1 MMVEKILKI
10 SLSSLMILLLSSC
23 SIAGSW
29 VYERLD
35 SYLAD
40 YFKEFA
46 DFSKE
51 QNQEIELISE
61 EFLNWFSENELLK
74 IKLLIEDLKKID
86 LKNPEERVASAYR
99 QGEEIFARV
108 NDFFE
113 RPIINF
119 SKGLNEDQINQ
130 IDNHFKEL
138 RKEREEER
146 KKEKK
151 EYKDRLLENYISGF
165 DRIGIDL
172 TDDQV
177 EAIKLKLENHIE
189 VRKEWSELQQN
200 WINEFVQL
208 LKRNNSYG
216 YESRMLAYLDSLEE
230 LGNEEFREKIEKNE
244 MLSMEIISFVFLT
257 SNERQIKGFNRSLDI
272 YLKSIN
278 RILLKR
284 KVNNSA

>member
-10 SLSSLMILLLSSC
+10 SLSSLMMLLLSSC

-74 IKLLIEDLKKID
+74 IKLIIGD
-86 LKNPEERVASAYR
+86 LKNIDAKKPEEKVASAYT
-99 QGEEIFARV
+99 QGEEIFKRV

-119 SKGLNEDQINQ
+119 SKELNGDQINQ
-130 IDNHFKEL
+130 IDKHFKEL

-146 KKEKK
+146 KKEKE

-172 TDDQV
+172 RDDQL
-177 EAIKLKLENHIE
+177 ETIKIKLEKHKE

-230 LGNEEFREKIEKNE
+230 LGNEELRDKIEKNE

-257 SNERQIKGFNRSLDI
+257 SDDRQIKGFKRSLDI

-278 RILLKR
+278 RILSNR
-284 KVNNSA
+284 KVN

>member
-1 MMVEKILKI
+1 
-10 SLSSLMILLLSSC
+10 MILLLSSC

-46 DFSKE
+46 NFSKE

-86 LKNPEERVASAYR
+86 TKNPEEKVLSAYR

-138 RKEREEER
+138 REEREEER
-146 KKEKK
+146 KNEKK
-151 EYKDRLLENYISGF
+151 EYKERLLENYISGF
-165 DRIGIDL
+165 DRIGIRL
-172 TDDQV
+172 RDDQL
-177 EAIKLKLENHIE
+177 ETIQIKLENHVE

-200 WINEFVQL
+200 WTNEFVQL
-208 LKRNNSYG
+208 LKRNTSYG
-216 YESRMLAYLDSLEE
+216 YESRMSAYLNSLEE
-230 LGNEEFREKIEKNE
+230 LGNEEFRDKIEKNE

-257 SNERQIKGFNRSLDI
+257 SNEKQIKGFNRSLDI

-284 KVNNSA
+284 KVINSA

>member
-35 SYLAD
+35 GYLAD

-74 IKLLIEDLKKID
+74 IKLIIEDLKNID
-86 LKNPEERVASAYR
+86 AKKPEEKVASAYT
-99 QGEEIFARV
+99 QGEKIFKRV
-108 NDFFE
+108 NDFFK

-130 IDNHFKEL
+130 IDKHFKEL

-146 KKEKK
+146 KKEKE

-172 TDDQV
+172 RDDQL
-177 EAIKLKLENHIE
+177 ETIKIKLENHIE

-200 WINEFVQL
+200 WINDFVQL

-216 YESRMLAYLDSLEE
+216 YESRMLAYLESLEE
-230 LGNEEFREKIEKNE
+230 LGNEEFRDKIEKNE

-257 SNERQIKGFNRSLDI
+257 SDDRQIKGFKRSLDI

-278 RILLKR
+278 RILSNR
-284 KVNNSA
+284 KVN

>member
-1 MMVEKILKI
+1 
-10 SLSSLMILLLSSC
+10 MILLLSSC

-46 DFSKE
+46 NFSKE

-86 LKNPEERVASAYR
+86 TKNPEEKVLSAYR

-138 RKEREEER
+138 REEREEER
-146 KKEKK
+146 KNEKK
-151 EYKDRLLENYISGF
+151 EYKERLLENYISGF
-165 DRIGIDL
+165 DRIGIRL
-172 TDDQV
+172 RDDQL
-177 EAIKLKLENHIE
+177 ETIKLKLENHVE

-200 WINEFVQL
+200 WTNEFVQL
-208 LKRNNSYG
+208 LKRNTSYG
-216 YESRMLAYLDSLEE
+216 YESRMSAYLNSLEE
-230 LGNEEFREKIEKNE
+230 LGNEEFRDKIEKNE

-257 SNERQIKGFNRSLDI
+257 SNEKQIKGFNRSLDI

-284 KVNNSA
+284 KVINSA

>member
-99 QGEEIFARV
+99 QGEEIFRKV

-146 KKEKK
+146 KNEKK

-216 YESRMLAYLDSLEE
+216 YESRMSAYLDSLEE
-230 LGNEEFREKIEKNE
+230 LGNKEFRDKIEKNE

-257 SNERQIKGFNRSLDI
+257 SNEKQIKGFNRSLDI

-284 KVNNSA
+284 KVINSA

>member
-1 MMVEKILKI
+1 M
-10 SLSSLMILLLSSC
+10 SSLMILLLSSC

-46 DFSKE
+46 NFSKE

-86 LKNPEERVASAYR
+86 TKNPEEKVLSAYR

-138 RKEREEER
+138 REEREEER
-146 KKEKK
+146 KNEKK
-151 EYKDRLLENYISGF
+151 EYKERLLENYISGF
-165 DRIGIDL
+165 DRIGIRL
-172 TDDQV
+172 RDDQL
-177 EAIKLKLENHIE
+177 ETIKLKLENHVE

-200 WINEFVQL
+200 WTNEFVQL
-208 LKRNNSYG
+208 LKRNTSYG
-216 YESRMLAYLDSLEE
+216 YESRMSAYLNSLEE
-230 LGNEEFREKIEKNE
+230 LGNEEFRDKIEKNE

-257 SNERQIKGFNRSLDI
+257 SNEKQIKGFNRSLDI

-284 KVNNSA
+284 KVINSA

>member
-10 SLSSLMILLLSSC
+10 SLSSLMMLLLSSC

-74 IKLLIEDLKKID
+74 IKLIIGD
-86 LKNPEERVASAYR
+86 LKNIDAKKPEEKVASAYT
-99 QGEEIFARV
+99 QGEEIFKRV

-119 SKGLNEDQINQ
+119 SKELNGDQINQ
-130 IDNHFKEL
+130 IDKHFKEL

-146 KKEKK
+146 KKEKE

-172 TDDQV
+172 RDDQL
-177 EAIKLKLENHIE
+177 ETIKIKLEKHKE

-230 LGNEEFREKIEKNE
+230 LGSEEFRDKIEKNE

-257 SNERQIKGFNRSLDI
+257 SDDRQIKGFKRSLDI

-278 RILLKR
+278 RILSNR
-284 KVNNSA
+284 KVN

>member
-1 MMVEKILKI
+1 
-10 SLSSLMILLLSSC
+10 MILLLSSC

-46 DFSKE
+46 NFSKE

-86 LKNPEERVASAYR
+86 TKNPEEKVVSAYR

-138 RKEREEER
+138 RQEREKER
-146 KKEKK
+146 KNEKK
-151 EYKDRLLENYISGF
+151 EYKERLLENYISGF
-165 DRIGIDL
+165 DRIGIRL
-172 TDDQV
+172 RDDQL
-177 EAIKLKLENHIE
+177 ETIKLKLENHVE

-200 WINEFVQL
+200 WTNEFVQL
-208 LKRNNSYG
+208 LKRNTSYG
-216 YESRMLAYLDSLEE
+216 YESRMSAYLNSLEE
-230 LGNEEFREKIEKNE
+230 LGNEEFRDKIEKNE

-257 SNERQIKGFNRSLDI
+257 SNEKQIKGFNRSLDI

-284 KVNNSA
+284 KVINSA

>member
-1 MMVEKILKI
+1 
-10 SLSSLMILLLSSC
+10 MILLLSSC

-74 IKLLIEDLKKID
+74 IKLLIEGLKKID
-86 LKNPEERVASAYR
+86 TKNPEEKVVSAYR

-138 RKEREEER
+138 RQEREEER
-146 KKEKK
+146 KNEKK
-151 EYKDRLLENYISGF
+151 EYKERLLENYISGF
-165 DRIGIDL
+165 DRIGIRL
-172 TDDQV
+172 RDDQL
-177 EAIKLKLENHIE
+177 ETIKIKLENHVE
-189 VRKEWSELQQN
+189 VRKEWSKLQQN
-200 WINEFVQL
+200 WTNEFVQL
-208 LKRNNSYG
+208 LKRNTSYG
-216 YESRMLAYLDSLEE
+216 YESRMSAYLNSLEE
-230 LGNEEFREKIEKNE
+230 LGNEEFRDKIEKNE

-257 SNERQIKGFNRSLDI
+257 SNEKQIKGFNRSLDI

-284 KVNNSA
+284 KVINSA

>member
-35 SYLAD
+35 GYLAD

-74 IKLLIEDLKKID
+74 IKLIIEDLKNID
-86 LKNPEERVASAYR
+86 AKKPEEKVASAYT
-99 QGEEIFARV
+99 QGEEIFKRV

-130 IDNHFKEL
+130 IDKHFKEL

-146 KKEKK
+146 KKEEE

-172 TDDQV
+172 RDDQL
-177 EAIKLKLENHIE
+177 ETIKIKLEKHKE

-216 YESRMLAYLDSLEE
+216 YESRMLAYLESLEE
-230 LGNEEFREKIEKNE
+230 LGNEEFRDKIEKNE

-257 SNERQIKGFNRSLDI
+257 SDDRQIKGFKRSLDI

-278 RILLKR
+278 RILSNR
-284 KVNNSA
+284 KVN

>member
-35 SYLAD
+35 NYLAD

-61 EFLNWFSENELLK
+61 EFLNWFSENELLR

-216 YESRMLAYLDSLEE
+216 YESRMSAYLDSLEE
-230 LGNEEFREKIEKNE
+230 LGNEEFRNKIEKNE

>member
-35 SYLAD
+35 GYLAD

-74 IKLLIEDLKKID
+74 IKLIIGD
-86 LKNPEERVASAYR
+86 LKNIDAKKPEEKVASAYT
-99 QGEEIFARV
+99 QGEEIFKRV

-119 SKGLNEDQINQ
+119 SKELNGDQINQ
-130 IDNHFKEL
+130 IDKHFKEL

-146 KKEKK
+146 KKEKE

-172 TDDQV
+172 RDDQL
-177 EAIKLKLENHIE
+177 ETIKIKLEKHKE

-230 LGNEEFREKIEKNE
+230 LGNEELRDKIEKNE

-257 SNERQIKGFNRSLDI
+257 SDDRQIKGFKRSLDI

-278 RILLKR
+278 RILSNR
-284 KVNNSA
+284 KVN

>member
-35 SYLAD
+35 GYLAD

-74 IKLLIEDLKKID
+74 IKLIIEDLKNID
-86 LKNPEERVASAYR
+86 AKKPEEKVASAYT
-99 QGEEIFARV
+99 QGEEIFKRV
-108 NDFFE
+108 NDFFA

-130 IDNHFKEL
+130 IDKHFKEL

-146 KKEKK
+146 KKEKE

-172 TDDQV
+172 RDDQL
-177 EAIKLKLENHIE
+177 ETIKIKLENHIE

-230 LGNEEFREKIEKNE
+230 LGNEEFRDKIEKNE

-257 SNERQIKGFNRSLDI
+257 SNDRQIKGFKRSLDI

-278 RILLKR
+278 RILSKR
-284 KVNNSA
+284 TVN

>member
-35 SYLAD
+35 GYLAD

-74 IKLLIEDLKKID
+74 IKLIIEDLKNID
-86 LKNPEERVASAYR
+86 AKKPEEKVASAYT
-99 QGEEIFARV
+99 QGEKIFKRV
-108 NDFFE
+108 NDFFK

-130 IDNHFKEL
+130 IDKHFKEL

-146 KKEKK
+146 KKEKE

-172 TDDQV
+172 RDDQL
-177 EAIKLKLENHIE
+177 ETIKIKLENHIE

-200 WINEFVQL
+200 WINDFVQL

-216 YESRMLAYLDSLEE
+216 YESRMLAYLESLEE
-230 LGNEEFREKIEKNE
+230 LGNEEFRDKIEKNE

-257 SNERQIKGFNRSLDI
+257 SDDRQIQGFKRSLDI

-278 RILLKR
+278 RILSNR
-284 KVNNSA
+284 KVN

>member
-1 MMVEKILKI
+1 M
-10 SLSSLMILLLSSC
+10 SSLMILLLSSC

-86 LKNPEERVASAYR
+86 TKNPEEKVVSAYR

-138 RKEREEER
+138 RQEREKER
-146 KKEKK
+146 KNEKK
-151 EYKDRLLENYISGF
+151 EYKERLLENYISGF
-165 DRIGIDL
+165 DRIGIRL
-172 TDDQV
+172 RDDQ
-177 EAIKLKLENHIE
+177 IKTIKIKLENHVE
-189 VRKEWSELQQN
+189 VRKEWSKLQQN
-200 WINEFVQL
+200 WTNEFVQL
-208 LKRNNSYG
+208 LKRNTSYG
-216 YESRMLAYLDSLEE
+216 YESRMSAYLNSLEE
-230 LGNEEFREKIEKNE
+230 LGNEEFRDKIEKNE

-257 SNERQIKGFNRSLDI
+257 SNEKQIKGFNRSLDI

-284 KVNNSA
+284 KVINSA

>member
-35 SYLAD
+35 GYLAD

-74 IKLLIEDLKKID
+74 IKLIIEDLKNID
-86 LKNPEERVASAYR
+86 AKKPEEKVASAYT
-99 QGEEIFARV
+99 QGEKIFKRV
-108 NDFFE
+108 NDFFKK
-113 RPIINF
+113 PIINF

-130 IDNHFKEL
+130 IDKHFKEL

-146 KKEKK
+146 KKEEE

-172 TDDQV
+172 RDDQL
-177 EAIKLKLENHIE
+177 ETIKIKLENHIE

-230 LGNEEFREKIEKNE
+230 LGNEEFRDKIEKNE

-257 SNERQIKGFNRSLDI
+257 SDDRQIQGFKRSLDI

-278 RILLKR
+278 RILSKR
-284 KVNNSA
+284 TVN

>member
-74 IKLLIEDLKKID
+74 IKLIIEDLKNID
-86 LKNPEERVASAYR
+86 AKKPEEKVASAYT
-99 QGEEIFARV
+99 QGEKIFKRV
-108 NDFFE
+108 NDFFK

-130 IDNHFKEL
+130 IDKHFKEL

-146 KKEKK
+146 KKEKE

-172 TDDQV
+172 RDDQL
-177 EAIKLKLENHIE
+177 ETIKIKLENHIE

-200 WINEFVQL
+200 WINDFVQL

-216 YESRMLAYLDSLEE
+216 YESRMLAYLESLEE
-230 LGNEEFREKIEKNE
+230 LGNEEFRDKIEKNE

-257 SNERQIKGFNRSLDI
+257 SDDRQIKGFKRSLDI

-278 RILLKR
+278 RILSKR
-284 KVNNSA
+284 TVN

>member
-35 SYLAD
+35 GYLAD

-74 IKLLIEDLKKID
+74 IKLIIEDLKNID
-86 LKNPEERVASAYR
+86 AKKPEEKVASAYT
-99 QGEEIFARV
+99 QGEEIFKRV

-130 IDNHFKEL
+130 IDKHFKEL

-146 KKEKK
+146 KKEKE

-172 TDDQV
+172 RDDQL
-177 EAIKLKLENHIE
+177 ETIKIKLENHIE

-230 LGNEEFREKIEKNE
+230 LGNEEFRDKIEKNE

-257 SNERQIKGFNRSLDI
+257 SDDRQIKGFKRSLDI

-278 RILLKR
+278 RILSNR
-284 KVNNSA
+284 KVN

>member
-35 SYLAD
+35 GYLAD

-46 DFSKE
+46 NFSKE

-74 IKLLIEDLKKID
+74 IKLIIEDLKNID
-86 LKNPEERVASAYR
+86 AKKPEEKVASAYT
-99 QGEEIFARV
+99 QGEEIFKRV

-130 IDNHFKEL
+130 IDKHFKEL

-146 KKEKK
+146 KKEKE

-172 TDDQV
+172 RDDQL
-177 EAIKLKLENHIE
+177 ETIKIKLENHIE

-230 LGNEEFREKIEKNE
+230 LGNEEFRDKIEKNE

-257 SNERQIKGFNRSLDI
+257 SDDRQIQGFKRSLDI

-278 RILLKR
+278 RILSNR
-284 KVNNSA
+284 KVN

>member
-1 MMVEKILKI
+1 MDGVIFEKFIGSFKNLKTKNFEE
-10 SLSSLMILLLSSC
+10 LFKLYQQILLITSGDFNKTISVLT
-23 SIAGSW
+23 
-29 VYERLD
+29 ELD
-35 SYLAD
+35 RKYNITSPEYGIGN
-40 YFKEFA
+40 F
-46 DFSKE
+46 
-51 QNQEIELISE
+51 
-61 EFLNWFSENELLK
+61 
-74 IKLLIEDLKKID
+74 IEDLKKID

-99 QGEEIFARV
+99 QGEEIFRKV
-108 NDFFE
+108 NNFFE

-146 KKEKK
+146 KNEKK

-216 YESRMLAYLDSLEE
+216 YESRMSAYLDSLEE
-230 LGNEEFREKIEKNE
+230 LGSEEFRDKIEKNE

>member
-35 SYLAD
+35 GYLAD

-46 DFSKE
+46 NFSKE

-74 IKLLIEDLKKID
+74 IKLIIEDLKNID
-86 LKNPEERVASAYR
+86 AKKPEEKVASAYT
-99 QGEEIFARV
+99 QGEKIFKRV
-108 NDFFE
+108 NDFFKK
-113 RPIINF
+113 PIINF

-130 IDNHFKEL
+130 IDKHFKEL

-146 KKEKK
+146 KKEEE

-172 TDDQV
+172 RDDQL
-177 EAIKLKLENHIE
+177 ETIKIKLENHIE

-216 YESRMLAYLDSLEE
+216 YESRMLAYLESLEE
-230 LGNEEFREKIEKNE
+230 LGNEEFRDKIEKNE

-257 SNERQIKGFNRSLDI
+257 SDDRQIQGFKRSLDI

-278 RILLKR
+278 RILSKR
-284 KVNNSA
+284 TVN

>member
-35 SYLAD
+35 GYLAD

-74 IKLLIEDLKKID
+74 IKLIIEDLKNID
-86 LKNPEERVASAYR
+86 AKKPEEKVASAYT
-99 QGEEIFARV
+99 QGEEIFKRV

-130 IDNHFKEL
+130 IDKHFKEL

-146 KKEKK
+146 KKEKE
-151 EYKDRLLENYISGF
+151 EYKDSLLENYISGF
-165 DRIGIDL
+165 DRIGINL
-172 TDDQV
+172 REDQL
-177 EAIKLKLENHIE
+177 ETIKIKLEKHIE

-216 YESRMLAYLDSLEE
+216 YESRMLTYLDSLEE
-230 LGNEEFREKIEKNE
+230 LGNEEFRDKIEKNE

-257 SNERQIKGFNRSLDI
+257 SDDRQIKGFKRSLDI

-278 RILLKR
+278 RILSNR
-284 KVNNSA
+284 KVN

>member
-1 MMVEKILKI
+1 
-10 SLSSLMILLLSSC
+10 MILLLSSC

-86 LKNPEERVASAYR
+86 TKNPEEKVVSAYR

-138 RKEREEER
+138 REEREEER
-146 KKEKK
+146 KNEKK
-151 EYKDRLLENYISGF
+151 EYKERLLENYISGF
-165 DRIGIDL
+165 DRIGIRL
-172 TDDQV
+172 RDDQL
-177 EAIKLKLENHIE
+177 ETIKIKLENHVE

-200 WINEFVQL
+200 WTNEFVQL
-208 LKRNNSYG
+208 LKRNTSYG
-216 YESRMLAYLDSLEE
+216 YESRMSAYLNSLEE
-230 LGNEEFREKIEKNE
+230 LGNEEFRDKIEKNE

-257 SNERQIKGFNRSLDI
+257 SNEKQIKGFNSGLDI

-284 KVNNSA
+284 KVINSA

>member
-29 VYERLD
+29 VYERVD
-35 SYLAD
+35 GYLAD

-74 IKLLIEDLKKID
+74 IKLIIEDLKNID
-86 LKNPEERVASAYR
+86 AKKPEEKVASAYT
-99 QGEEIFARV
+99 QGEKIFKRV
-108 NDFFE
+108 NDFFK

-130 IDNHFKEL
+130 IDKHFKEL

-146 KKEKK
+146 KKEEE

-172 TDDQV
+172 RDDQL
-177 EAIKLKLENHIE
+177 ETIKIKLENHIE

-216 YESRMLAYLDSLEE
+216 YESRMLAYLESLEE
-230 LGNEEFREKIEKNE
+230 LGNEEFRDKIEKNE

-257 SNERQIKGFNRSLDI
+257 SDDRQIKGFKRSLDI

-278 RILLKR
+278 RILSNR
-284 KVNNSA
+284 KVN

>member
-35 SYLAD
+35 GYLAD

-146 KKEKK
+146 KNEKK

-216 YESRMLAYLDSLEE
+216 YESRMSAYLDSLEE
-230 LGNEEFREKIEKNE
+230 LGNEEFRDKIEKNE

>member
-1 MMVEKILKI
+1 
-10 SLSSLMILLLSSC
+10 MILLLSSC

-46 DFSKE
+46 NFSKE

-86 LKNPEERVASAYR
+86 TKNREEKVLSAYR

-138 RKEREEER
+138 RQEREEER
-146 KKEKK
+146 KNEKK
-151 EYKDRLLENYISGF
+151 EYKERLLENYISGF
-165 DRIGIDL
+165 DLIGIRL
-172 TDDQV
+172 RDDQL
-177 EAIKLKLENHIE
+177 ETIQIKLENHVE
-189 VRKEWSELQQN
+189 VRKEWSKLQQN
-200 WINEFVQL
+200 WTNEFVQL
-208 LKRNNSYG
+208 LKRNTSYG
-216 YESRMLAYLDSLEE
+216 YESRMSAYLNSLEE
-230 LGNEEFREKIEKNE
+230 LGNEEFRDKIEKNE

-257 SNERQIKGFNRSLDI
+257 SNEKQIKGFNRSLDI

-284 KVNNSA
+284 KVINSA

>member
-35 SYLAD
+35 GYLAD

-74 IKLLIEDLKKID
+74 IKLIIEDLKNID
-86 LKNPEERVASAYR
+86 AKKPEEIVASAYA
-99 QGEEIFARV
+99 QGEKTFKRV
-108 NDFFE
+108 NDFFK

-130 IDNHFKEL
+130 IDKHFKEL

-146 KKEKK
+146 KKEKE

-172 TDDQV
+172 RDDQL
-177 EAIKLKLENHIE
+177 ETIKIKLENHIE

-200 WINEFVQL
+200 WINDFVQL

-216 YESRMLAYLDSLEE
+216 YESRMLAYLESLEE
-230 LGNEEFREKIEKNE
+230 LGNEEFRDKIEKNE

-257 SNERQIKGFNRSLDI
+257 SDDRQIKGFKRSLDI

-278 RILLKR
+278 RILSNR
-284 KVNNSA
+284 KVN

>member
-1 MMVEKILKI
+1 
-10 SLSSLMILLLSSC
+10 MILLLSSC

-46 DFSKE
+46 NFSKE

-74 IKLLIEDLKKID
+74 IKLLIEGLKKID
-86 LKNPEERVASAYR
+86 TKNPEEKVVSAYR

-138 RKEREEER
+138 RQEREEER
-146 KKEKK
+146 KNEKK
-151 EYKDRLLENYISGF
+151 EYKERLLENYISGF
-165 DRIGIDL
+165 DLIGIRL
-172 TDDQV
+172 RDDQL
-177 EAIKLKLENHIE
+177 ETIQIKLENHVE
-189 VRKEWSELQQN
+189 VRKEWSKLQQN
-200 WINEFVQL
+200 WTNEFVQL
-208 LKRNNSYG
+208 LKRNTSYG
-216 YESRMLAYLDSLEE
+216 YESRMSAYLNSLEE
-230 LGNEEFREKIEKNE
+230 LGNEEFRDKIEKNE

-257 SNERQIKGFNRSLDI
+257 SNEKQIKGFNRSLYI

-284 KVNNSA
+284 KVINSA

>member
-74 IKLLIEDLKKID
+74 IKLIIGD
-86 LKNPEERVASAYR
+86 LKNIDAKKPEEKVASAYT
-99 QGEEIFARV
+99 QGEEIFKRV

-119 SKGLNEDQINQ
+119 SKELNGDQINQ
-130 IDNHFKEL
+130 IDKHFKEL

-146 KKEKK
+146 KKEKE

-172 TDDQV
+172 RDDQL
-177 EAIKLKLENHIE
+177 ETIKIKLEKHKE

-230 LGNEEFREKIEKNE
+230 LGNEELRDKIEKNE

-257 SNERQIKGFNRSLDI
+257 SDDRQIKGFKRSLDI

-278 RILLKR
+278 RILSNR
-284 KVNNSA
+284 KVN

>member
-35 SYLAD
+35 GYLAD

-74 IKLLIEDLKKID
+74 IKLIIEDLKNID
-86 LKNPEERVASAYR
+86 AKKPEEKVASAYT
-99 QGEEIFARV
+99 QGEEIFKRV
-108 NDFFE
+108 NDFFA

-130 IDNHFKEL
+130 IDKHFKEL

-146 KKEKK
+146 KKEKE

-172 TDDQV
+172 RDDQL
-177 EAIKLKLENHIE
+177 ETIKIKLENHIE

-200 WINEFVQL
+200 WINDFVQL

-216 YESRMLAYLDSLEE
+216 YESRMLAYLESLEE
-230 LGNEEFREKIEKNE
+230 LGNEEFRDKIEKNE

-257 SNERQIKGFNRSLDI
+257 SDDRQIKGFKRSLDI

-278 RILLKR
+278 RILSNR
-284 KVNNSA
+284 KVN

>member
-35 SYLAD
+35 GYLAD

-74 IKLLIEDLKKID
+74 IKLIIEDLKNID
-86 LKNPEERVASAYR
+86 AKKPEEKVASAYT
-99 QGEEIFARV
+99 QGEEIFKRV

-130 IDNHFKEL
+130 IDKHFKEL

-146 KKEKK
+146 KKEKE

-172 TDDQV
+172 RDDQL
-177 EAIKLKLENHIE
+177 ETIKIKLEKHKE

-230 LGNEEFREKIEKNE
+230 LGSEEFRNKIEKNE

-257 SNERQIKGFNRSLDI
+257 SNDRQIKGFKRSLDI

-278 RILLKR
+278 RILSKR
-284 KVNNSA
+284 TVN

>member
-1 MMVEKILKI
+1 MVKKILKI
-10 SLSSLMILLLSSC
+10 CMSSLMILLLSSC

-86 LKNPEERVASAYR
+86 TKNPEEKVVSAYR

-138 RKEREEER
+138 RQEREKER
-146 KKEKK
+146 KNEKK
-151 EYKDRLLENYISGF
+151 EYKERLLENYISGF
-165 DRIGIDL
+165 DRIGIRL
-172 TDDQV
+172 RDDQL
-177 EAIKLKLENHIE
+177 ETIKIKLENHVE

-200 WINEFVQL
+200 WTNEFVQL
-208 LKRNNSYG
+208 LKRNTSYG
-216 YESRMLAYLDSLEE
+216 YESRMSAYLNSLEE
-230 LGNEEFREKIEKNE
+230 LGNEEFRDKIEKNE

-257 SNERQIKGFNRSLDI
+257 SNEKQIKGFNSGLDI

-284 KVNNSA
+284 KVINSA

>member
-1 MMVEKILKI
+1 MVEKILKI
-10 SLSSLMILLLSSC
+10 SLSSLMMLLLSSC

-74 IKLLIEDLKKID
+74 IKLIIGD
-86 LKNPEERVASAYR
+86 LKNIDAKKPEEKVASAYT
-99 QGEEIFARV
+99 QGEEIFKRV

-119 SKGLNEDQINQ
+119 SKGLNKDQINQ
-130 IDNHFKEL
+130 IDKHFKEL

-146 KKEKK
+146 KKEKE

-172 TDDQV
+172 RDDQL
-177 EAIKLKLENHIE
+177 ETIKIKLENHIE

-230 LGNEEFREKIEKNE
+230 LGNEELRDKIEKNE

-257 SNERQIKGFNRSLDI
+257 SDDRQIKGFKRSLDI

-278 RILLKR
+278 RILSNR
-284 KVNNSA
+284 KVN

>member
-35 SYLAD
+35 GYLAD

-74 IKLLIEDLKKID
+74 IKLIIEDLKNID
-86 LKNPEERVASAYR
+86 AKKPEEKVASAYT
-99 QGEEIFARV
+99 QGEEIFKRV
-108 NDFFE
+108 NDFFA

-130 IDNHFKEL
+130 IDKHFKEL

-146 KKEKK
+146 KKEKE

-172 TDDQV
+172 RDDQL
-177 EAIKLKLENHIE
+177 ETIKIKLEKHKE

-230 LGNEEFREKIEKNE
+230 LGNEELRDKIEKNE

-257 SNERQIKGFNRSLDI
+257 SDDRQIKGFKRSLDI

-278 RILLKR
+278 RILSKR
-284 KVNNSA
+284 TVN

>member
-86 LKNPEERVASAYR
+86 LKNPEERVTSAYR
-99 QGEEIFARV
+99 QGEEIFRKV
-108 NDFFE
+108 NNFFE

-146 KKEKK
+146 KNEKK

-216 YESRMLAYLDSLEE
+216 YESRMSAYLDSLEE
-230 LGNEEFREKIEKNE
+230 LGNEEFRDKIEKNE

>member
-35 SYLAD
+35 GYLAD

-74 IKLLIEDLKKID
+74 IKLIIEDLKNID
-86 LKNPEERVASAYR
+86 AKKPEEKVASAYT
-99 QGEEIFARV
+99 QGEKIFKRV
-108 NDFFE
+108 NDFFK

-130 IDNHFKEL
+130 IDKHFKEL

-146 KKEKK
+146 KKEEE

-172 TDDQV
+172 RDDQL
-177 EAIKLKLENHIE
+177 ETIKIKLENHIE

-216 YESRMLAYLDSLEE
+216 YESRMLAYLESLEE
-230 LGNEEFREKIEKNE
+230 LGNEEFRDKIEKNE

-257 SNERQIKGFNRSLDI
+257 SDDRQIKGFKRSLDI

-278 RILLKR
+278 RILSNR
-284 KVNNSA
+284 KVN

>member
-35 SYLAD
+35 GYLAD

-74 IKLLIEDLKKID
+74 IKLIIEDLKNID
-86 LKNPEERVASAYR
+86 AKKPEEKVASAYT
-99 QGEEIFARV
+99 QGEEIFKRV

-119 SKGLNEDQINQ
+119 SKELNEDQINQ
-130 IDNHFKEL
+130 IDKHFKEL

-146 KKEKK
+146 KKEKE
-151 EYKDRLLENYISGF
+151 EYKDSLLENYISGF
-165 DRIGIDL
+165 DRIGINL
-172 TDDQV
+172 REDQL
-177 EAIKLKLENHIE
+177 ETIKIKLEKHIE

-216 YESRMLAYLDSLEE
+216 YESRMLAYLESLEE
-230 LGNEEFREKIEKNE
+230 LGNEEFRDKIEKNE
-244 MLSMEIISFVFLT
+244 MLSMEIISFVFMT
-257 SNERQIKGFNRSLDI
+257 SDDRQIKGFERSLDI

-278 RILLKR
+278 RILSNR
-284 KVNNSA
+284 KVN